1 MLLIVL
7 PDLLMRFFCNLEPT
21 FYNKSMIEKT
31 NSPTLR
37 RALGLPLLIFYGL
50 GVTIGAGIFALIGE
64 IVQMAGDHAPQ
75 AFFLAGLIAGA
86 TGFSYALLV
95 GVYPRAAGE
104 AVFVKI
110 GIGPMAGRLVG
121 LGVTLTA
128 IISSAVITIAFGG
141 YLGTLVPIPQSVM
154 VLGVLVVLSMV
165 AWLGVRQSLVFAAV
179 ITVLEVGTLIVI
191 TVAGSP
197 LLADAHLL
205 LKVVTPPTD
214 SVAWAAVFSAS
225 IIAFFAFIGFEDLEN
240 MAEETIDPQKV
251 MPKAILLTLLIT
263 VVLYAIISTVAIA
276 LPDREALTSSSAPL
290 AVLFEAVTGLSGKP
304 IAAMASIAMVNGIL
318 IQIVMASRVVYGM
331 AREGLIPAGL
341 GKIDERR
348 RTPVRAIALVTL
360 LIAALALG
368 LPLVHLA
375 QATSVV
381 TLAVFASVNLAL
393 WLIGSRQ
400 EAAPILRRWRYW
412 GLVGALMS
420 SGLLITEAWRVLT

>member
-1 MLLIVL
+1 MC
-7 PDLLMRFFCNLEPT
+7 PRE
-21 FYNKSMIEKT
+21 
-31 NSPTLR
+31 
-37 RALGLPLLIFYGL
+37 
-50 GVTIGAGIFALIGE
+50 
-64 IVQMAGDHAPQ
+64 
-75 AFFLAGLIAGA
+75 
-86 TGFSYALLV
+86 LV
-95 GVYPRAAGE
+95 AC
-104 AVFVKI
+104 
-110 GIGPMAGRLVG
+110 
-121 LGVTLTA
+121 
-128 IISSAVITIAFGG
+128 
-141 YLGTLVPIPQSVM
+141 
-154 VLGVLVVLSMV
+154 
-165 AWLGVRQSLVFAAV
+165 LGVRQSLIFAAV

-205 LKVVTPPTD
+205 LKIVTPPTD

-304 IAAMASIAMVNGIL
+304 IAAMAAIAMVNGIL

-360 LIAALALG
+360 LIAALALA

-393 WLIGSRQ
+393 WLIGRRQ

-420 SGLLITEAWRVLT
+420 SGLLITEAWRVLI